1 MRDFIGLG
9 LPVRHV
15 SAQGFKHAL
24 SIAPRLDRQH
34 FDALRNQHGGFA
46 LHLGAVLQVFNRL
59 DAFGQLPFHAGQRL
73 FGQRRTGFGGIALP
87 GQRIGQIE
95 LGQGQQ
101 STGFFGPLGG
111 GGFLAFAALDFVELF
126 FQWLGSAFVAIGQV
140 FIDLGH
146 LLGRGL
152 GGQPLADARG
162 ALAGRGGR
170 KSAARQA
177 VQRMGLGTLGRTG
190 FHGNSRRSIGFGRFG
205 QKRAQHIDQ
214 SFLEKAAKD
223 STNTVA
229 ARP

>member
-1 MRDFIGLG
+1 M
-9 LPVRHV
+9 RHV

-162 ALAGRGGR
+162 AFTRCGRR